1 MKILVIGGAGYIG
14 SHCVRQLVAA
24 GHEPVIVDD
33 FSYGHRDA
41 ISGDVKTY
49 EGDLGNREFMEEI
62 LRCEA
67 IDVVMHFAAFINV
80 GESVADPLKYYE
92 NNVAKTVRLL
102 EAMKATGV
110 GKFIFSSS
118 CTIFGDTD
126 EMP

>member
-49 EGDLGNREFMEEI
+49 EGDIHLPDEILNMDKVELNRENI
-62 LRCEA
+62 
-67 IDVVMHFAAFINV
+67 IYKKNQ
-80 GESVADPLKYYE
+80 
-92 NNVAKTVRLL
+92 NAK
-102 EAMKATGV
+102 
-110 GKFIFSSS
+110 
-118 CTIFGDTD
+118 
-126 EMP
+126 